1 MDKLFVSDN
10 SPKWIHQFLSQK
22 SSKNNLNLQHVKVNM
37 GIKVKVSTIM
47 SESESITCDK
57 KYKHI
62 LHLQYY
68 TQNYLKL

>member
-1 MDKLFVSDN
+1 MK
-10 SPKWIHQFLSQK
+10 
-22 SSKNNLNLQHVKVNM
+22 VKVNM
-37 GIKVKVSTIM
+37 GMKVKVSTIM

-68 TQNYLKL
+68 TQNKSQALISEVYFKAKILISFTCVIFYS